1 MAFREGNSALYWAA
15 TRPEDITPAGAVAV
29 GHFVQVGLATPMCR
43 VAASCRIT
51 RKPPR
56 WTQREDTVREMALA
70 FQTDPLPGVEKS
82 LDTAR
87 TSACRHICRSAN
99 VKLFLRRSLGGSSAA
114 CPAKIKKRGLFEN
127 VCFRRGLGASAD
139 PLPRVGRV
147 KAKWVGPTRTSGQ
160 KPTCGE

>member
-87 TSACRHICRSAN
+87 TSACATY
-99 VKLFLRRSLGGSSAA
+99 F
-114 CPAKIKKRGLFEN
+114 
-127 VCFRRGLGASAD
+127 
-139 PLPRVGRV
+139 
-147 KAKWVGPTRTSGQ
+147 RTSSKKACARASCEDSSLFMACLRTSASFEVFTSSISIGM
-160 KPTCGE
+160 PAPSGSEPRASTARRRTVESASFEMAY